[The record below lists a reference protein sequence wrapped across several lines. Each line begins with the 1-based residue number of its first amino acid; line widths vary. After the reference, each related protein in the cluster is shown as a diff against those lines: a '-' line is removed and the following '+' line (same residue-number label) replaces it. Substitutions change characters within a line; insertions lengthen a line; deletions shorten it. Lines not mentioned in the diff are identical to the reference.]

1 MLLWIFQ
8 SKCGGLSAPGV
19 AQDSCVLEVDSQRG
33 SKASGDGHRRTLRNC
48 QNDLMSKGNSES
60 FWFLVRLEKKE

>member
-33 SKASGDGHRRTLRNC
+33 SKASVDGHSRTLTGTAKMISCLKETVNP
-48 QNDLMSKGNSES
+48 SGFES
-60 FWFLVRLEKKE
+60 LEYQP